1 MTRAFR
7 FGVNMTAVGDRAEWI
22 AKSRRAEE
30 LGYDVILMPDHLS
43 MAAPFPSLMLTAAVT
58 TRPRL
63 GTFVLNAGFWNP
75 TLLARDAFA
84 VNTYTDGRLE
94 LGLGAGYVREE
105 FEEAGLGWP
114 SAGERVTHL
123 IDTVH
128 KIRTAAEKLGQS
140 LPIMVGGN
148 GDRVLRLAAEQ
159 ADIVAFAG
167 LKAVPDATPP
177 LEFLTAD
184 ELDERVEFVQDAA
197 GGRDYESNLLIQ
209 NVVVTEDRR
218 GTVDA
223 LRQRFGLAE
232 STDFLLEVPAV
243 LAGTYEEIAEQL
255 RAQRDRFGISYITVL
270 EPGFEAFGPIIPM
283 LRE

>member
-43 MAAPFPSLMLTAAVT
+43 MAAPFPSLMLSAAVT

-84 VNTYTDGRLE
+84 VNTYTDGRFE

-105 FEEAGLGWP
+105 FEAAGLGWP

-123 IDTVH
+123 VDTVH
-128 KIRTAAEKLGQS
+128 KILAAAEEVGQS

-148 GDRVLRLAAEQ
+148 GDRVLRLAAEHG
-159 ADIVAFAG
+159 DIVAFAG
-167 LKAVPDATPP
+167 LKAVPDTTPP
-177 LEFLTAD
+177 LEFITSE
-184 ELDERVEFVQDAA
+184 ELDERVEFVRAA
-197 GGRDYESNLLIQ
+197 ADGRDYESNLLIQ
-209 NVVVTEDRR
+209 SVVVTDDRR
-218 GTVDA
+218 GA
-223 LRQRFGLAE
+223 AQEQIRRFGLDVSA
-232 STDFLLEVPAV
+232 DFLLDVPALLV
-243 LAGTYEEIAEQL
+243 GTYEEIAEQL
-255 RAQRDRFGISYITVL
+255 RAQRDRFGISYFTVL
-270 EPGFEAFGPIIPM
+270 EPSFEAFGPVIPM

>member
-1 MTRAFR
+1 ML
-7 FGVNMTAVGDRAEWI
+7 I
-22 AKSRRAEE
+22 ALGRRAEE

-43 MAAPFPSLMLTAAVT
+43 MGAPFPSLTLTAEVT

-84 VNTYTDGRLE
+84 VNTYSEGRLE

-105 FEEAGLGWP
+105 FVEAGLGWP

-123 IDTVH
+123 VDTVH
-128 KIRTAAEKLGQS
+128 KIRTAAEKVGQS
-140 LPIMVGGN
+140 MPIMVGGN

-167 LKAVPDATPP
+167 LKAVPDQTPP
-177 LEFLTAD
+177 LAFITAD
-184 ELDERVEFVQDAA
+184 ELDERVKFVQQAA

-209 NVVVTEDRR
+209 SVVVTDDRR
-218 GTVDA
+218 GA
-223 LRQRFGLAE
+223 IEEQIRQFGLDITA
-232 STDFLLEVPAV
+232 DFLLDVPAMLV
-243 LAGTYEEIAEQL
+243 GTYEQIAEQL
-255 RAQRDRFGISYITVL
+255 RAQRDRFGISYVTVL
-270 EPGFEAFGPIIPM
+270 EPAYEAFGPVIPM